1 MVLCPLSFRS
11 VPTWPTCRLCVSDA
25 LLAWAAVGLTCALGG
40 RVPWGQETGKRVGK
54 LVREFLLSMTS
65 FLKSTRLFEPK
76 WRVARLV
83 Q

>member
-11 VPTWPTCRLCVSDA
+11 VPTWPTCRLCVSEA

-65 FLKSTRLFEPK
+65 FLKSTNSF
-76 WRVARLV
+76 
-83 Q
+83 